1 MALAAVVA
9 VAATAATAVAA
20 AEAAAAAARHRLS
33 TLPRRRPITTVQTW
47 ALAAPGQLL
56 LAVAAAAAVA
66 VALVLLAQVFAPHF
80 LGVEV
85 AATYLRG
92 AVLGGRRRGLDSPLT
107 LYTPS
112 HHEKPRSQ

>member
-1 MALAAVVA
+1 MRKPAPRLDSKPARRVSKLPGLCHCRIFHLLFLCHKTLRLLATGA
-9 VAATAATAVAA
+9 
-20 AEAAAAAARHRLS
+20 
-33 TLPRRRPITTVQTW
+33 
-47 ALAAPGQLL
+47 LL
-56 LAVAAAAAVA
+56 LEGALLVVVAAAAAVA